1 MRVLVVGFLLVLLGC
16 SSTQPERQSYLLRP
30 DVPAGTVSQ
39 GGAQVVSLGPIVV
52 AEYLV
57 QRGIVMETEPGEI
70 AAARYHEW
78 AEPLADSL
86 GYLLEA
92 DLSTALRLPVVRDQP
107 EWVLRVDIR
116 IDELHG
122 TSTGEAKLV
131 ARWTLTQPDGVQ
143 LGYQYSTSEAIARD
157 GYGGLVEAERET
169 LRALAG
175 EIARTA
181 RELLGDDRKM

>member
-16 SSTQPERQSYLLRP
+16 SSTPPERQSYLLRP

-39 GGAQVVSLGPIVV
+39 VVSLGPIVI

-57 QRGIVMETEPGEI
+57 QRGIVVETEPGEI

-86 GYLLEA
+86 GYLLKA
-92 DLSTALRLPVVRDQP
+92 DLATALRMPVVRNQP
-107 EWVLRVDIR
+107 EWILRVDVR

-122 TSTGEAKLV
+122 TSTGEARLV
-131 ARWTLTQPDGVQ
+131 AQWTLTQPDGVQ
-143 LGYQYSTSEAIARD
+143 LSYQYSTTEPLARD

-181 RELLGDDRKM
+181 RDLLGHDHGM